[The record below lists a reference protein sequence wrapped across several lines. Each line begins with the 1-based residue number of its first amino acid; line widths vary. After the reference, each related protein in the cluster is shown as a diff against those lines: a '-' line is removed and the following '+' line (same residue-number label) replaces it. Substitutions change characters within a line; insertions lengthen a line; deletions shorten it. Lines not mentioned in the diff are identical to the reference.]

1 MARQVAAGRNEF
13 QHALGFCCRSKSDPQ
28 MSPKLGGCLE
38 RVPFDNVGFDGDRGS
53 SQLIKQRSGLGMVV
67 IVGLFQH
74 GEAQSPGDFPSF
86 ERPVSVHLGIE
97 GRGERD

>member
-1 MARQVAAGRNEF
+1 MARQVAPGRNEL

-53 SQLIKQRSGLGMVV
+53 SQLIEQRSGLGMVV

-86 ERPVSVHLGIE
+86 ERPVSVHLVE
-97 GRGERD
+97 WQCW